1 MSLLKEHAQM
11 NRGAVLSY
19 LNRTVGTQGGWIADK
34 LEGTRELSPGRGH
47 FLQHN
52 CLLLSLL
59 VHVTKWREQGNSGL
73 H

>member
-34 LEGTRELSPGRGH
+34 LEGTGELSPARGH

-52 CLLLSLL
+52 CPPRA
-59 VHVTKWREQGNSGL
+59 HAQPQI
-73 H
+73 